1 MWEQTT
7 CRRVVAFCA
16 LNFSHPEKNV
26 RVSTPRAELER
37 TKRGLCTLQI
47 SRRVVAMG
55 PGVLLLGKAENPEER
70 NWSHRAIFVFLE
82 CGSCRPAAP
91 LALGAA
97 YAGCR
102 RCAQLRLPWCYVI
115 KETGARRPPARKT
128 RRKTVR
134 ARKRSFRFVICV
146 FWLFHRTRR
155 TCECAREFS
164 RVRVCLLARGRAEE

>member
-1 MWEQTT
+1 MQSWSEQSEG
-7 CRRVVAFCA
+7 CA
-16 LNFSHPEKNV
+16 LCKLAGAWWQQGQASSCSERPKTPKNKIEV
-26 RVSTPRAELER
+26 IE
-37 TKRGLCTLQI
+37 QF
-47 SRRVVAMG
+47 
-55 PGVLLLGKAENPEER
+55 
-70 NWSHRAIFVFLE
+70 FVFSE

-97 YAGCR
+97 YASCR
-102 RCAQLRLPWCYVI
+102 SCAQLRLPWCYVI

>member
-1 MWEQTT
+1 
-7 CRRVVAFCA
+7 
-16 LNFSHPEKNV
+16 
-26 RVSTPRAELER
+26 
-37 TKRGLCTLQI
+37 
-47 SRRVVAMG
+47 MG
-55 PGVLLLGKAENPEER
+55 SGVLLLGKTEEQ
-70 NWSHRAIFVFLE
+70 NWSNRAIFGFSE
-82 CGSCRPAAP
+82 CGSCLPAAP

-97 YAGCR
+97 YASCR
-102 RCAQLRLPWCYVI
+102 SCAQLRLPWCYVI

-164 RVRVCLLARGRAEE
+164 RVRGRCVPLMARGGGTLTWERARKGWCALADGKASLGPPRSVQFLL